1 MTTYSHSRINSYE
14 TCPYQYKLRYI
25 DRKKPEIPTTIEA
38 FMGGMVHEALE
49 HLYKLKKFKKR
60 IAKSSII
67 KKYRDLW
74 EKNYSKDILIV
85 KTDQGLKAENYRKM
99 GEKFIS
105 DYYDRM
111 RPFDQM
117 TILSLETM
125 DRMTLPDGNQWH
137 VRIDKLG
144 CDSKGNYFVCDY
156 KTNARMKDQEEADA
170 DRQLALYSVWVKDK
184 FKDAKSVKLIWHMLA
199 FNKDAISERTDE
211 QLEKLQQE
219 IVNKIKEIESTTEF
233 PTKITA
239 LCNYCGFKSE
249 CPSFKH
255 QAELEKKETIK
266 EFKEDEGVKLVDN
279 FSEIKLKL
287 SELKKS
293 DEEFKKKLI
302 QYAKQFGID
311 IVYGSNKKCSVKEI
325 DKVVLPEDKEELIN
339 LLKEKGIWD
348 DLSMINFMKLQS
360 NILKEK
366 LDEDIKDKVE
376 IVKDFR
382 LSLSKRKDVEED

>member
-117 TILSLETM
+117 TI
-125 DRMTLPDGNQWH
+125 
-137 VRIDKLG
+137 
-144 CDSKGNYFVCDY
+144 
-156 KTNARMKDQEEADA
+156 
-170 DRQLALYSVWVKDK
+170 
-184 FKDAKSVKLIWHMLA
+184 
-199 FNKDAISERTDE
+199 
-211 QLEKLQQE
+211 
-219 IVNKIKEIESTTEF
+219 
-233 PTKITA
+233 
-239 LCNYCGFKSE
+239 
-249 CPSFKH
+249 
-255 QAELEKKETIK
+255 
-266 EFKEDEGVKLVDN
+266 
-279 FSEIKLKL
+279 
-287 SELKKS
+287 
-293 DEEFKKKLI
+293 
-302 QYAKQFGID
+302 
-311 IVYGSNKKCSVKEI
+311 
-325 DKVVLPEDKEELIN
+325 
-339 LLKEKGIWD
+339 
-348 DLSMINFMKLQS
+348 
-360 NILKEK
+360 
-366 LDEDIKDKVE
+366 
-376 IVKDFR
+376 
-382 LSLSKRKDVEED
+382 